1 MINCLVLFVLG
12 LLLLVGSF
20 RVKKGKIWLFILA
33 SVFLLEL
40 TAALAYRAKNGY
52 LIYNQISNQ
61 NHDLFEADPYTVC
74 KLKANIDTIIKGK
87 HVLHN
92 QHGWRSPEETNLK
105 NSIVCIGGSTTY
117 CVGVANKDTWP
128 YVLQEKLGDTVSVI
142 NLGVPG
148 HTTNEHFATMLHEL
162 PTIQPQS
169 IIFHVGL
176 NDMRLAYLANIK
188 SNYANHHAAALYQ
201 SVGLDYR
208 SQLPKIASVYVLS
221 DLMIKLGLAP
231 APWLPQT
238 IKANDVVQSTKVLK
252 TIYKNHLEQLITLGK
267 QYTKHIVFVPQVL
280 IPEAFFNQQ
289 YAWWAP
295 FIPDNQLV
303 PLMDEFNAITKEVA
317 LANNCQYI
325 DAVDNIPFTINH
337 FTDPSHLNE
346 EGLQWFADSLA
357 INLSKYNL

>member
-1 MINCLVLFVLG
+1 MTICLVLFVLG
-12 LLLLVGSF
+12 LLLLVAAF
-20 RVKKGKIWLFILA
+20 RVKKGKTWLFILA
-33 SVFLLEL
+33 GVCLLEL

-52 LIYNQISNQ
+52 LIYNQISNE

-92 QHGWRSPEETNLK
+92 QHGWRSLEETNLK
-105 NSIVCIGGSTTY
+105 NPVVCIGGSTTY

-128 YVLQEKLGDTVSVI
+128 YVLQKKLGDTVSVI

-148 HTTNEHFATMLHEL
+148 HTTNEHFATMLYEL
-162 PTIQPQS
+162 PNIQPQA

-176 NDMRLAYLANIK
+176 NDMRLSYLANQTN
-188 SNYANHHAAALYQ
+188 NYRKHHAAALYQ

-208 SQLPKIASVYVLS
+208 GNLPRIALAHVLS
-221 DLMIKLGLAP
+221 DVCVKLGLAP
-231 APWLPQT
+231 TPWLPETIAASNPVETKKQLQT
-238 IKANDVVQSTKVLK
+238 N
-252 TIYKNHLEQLITLGK
+252 YKNHLEQLITLAK
-267 QYTKHIVFVPQVL
+267 QYTNNIVFVPQVL

-303 PLMDEFNAITKEVA
+303 PLMDEFNTITKKIA

-325 DAVDNIPFTINH
+325 NAIDNIPFTINH

-346 EGLQWFADSLA
+346 EGLKWFVDSLVT
-357 INLSKYNL
+357 NLILK